1 MNGNIMRVSRMV
13 RAAFSYG
20 KPGARILISTGAK
33 KIPSRVIAL
42 MNTSVRV
49 ATLLASFQADA
60 SPSFAIRREKVV
72 TKAVESAPSAK
83 RSRSMFGARNAVKNA
98 SMFQGKARQ
107 HCSSQACRPHFE
119 VADHEVINFSQADFA
134 LHPGRKARGCV
145 GWLQRDAERSDRRLI
160 QSRDQCAGVNE
171 EGAGVTVNGAWHG
184 KRAICLSR
192 HSHPSEM
199 LRQSDLGEL
208 QSAR

>member
-60 SPSFAIRREKVV
+60 SPSVAIRREKVV

-98 SMFQGKARQ
+98 SMFRVAPKSAAITTSRINPSTRLQKMAMPTIPVARVLTRWAWAAGIAEDKTIKSCLMKAKFRT
-107 HCSSQACRPHFE
+107 
-119 VADHEVINFSQADFA
+119 D
-134 LHPGRKARGCV
+134 
-145 GWLQRDAERSDRRLI
+145 
-160 QSRDQCAGVNE
+160 
-171 EGAGVTVNGAWHG
+171 
-184 KRAICLSR
+184 
-192 HSHPSEM
+192 
-199 LRQSDLGEL
+199 
-208 QSAR
+208 